1 MIWGIEIEVPYVP
14 AVTAV
19 LASAIVPVDV
29 IGPPVRP
36 VPVATFETP
45 PAVDAIVTVPPA
57 PLSVI
62 VMFVPAVRTRSFGR
76 VLDALRTT

>member
-1 MIWGIEIEVPYVP
+1 MEIEFPYVP

-19 LASAIVPVDV
+19 LASEIVPVDV

-45 PAVDAIVTVPPA
+45 PAVDAMVTVPPA
-57 PLSVI
+57 PLSVSVI
-62 VMFVPAVRTRSFGR
+62 LVPAVRTRSLGK
-76 VLDALRTT
+76 LDEAESTT

>member
-1 MIWGIEIEVPYVP
+1 MDVPYVP

-19 LASAIVPVDV
+19 FCNEIVPVDV

-36 VPVATFETP
+36 VPVATLETP
-45 PAVDAIVTVPPA
+45 PAVDEITTVPPG

-62 VMFVPAVRTRSFGR
+62 VMLVP
-76 VLDALRTT
+76 